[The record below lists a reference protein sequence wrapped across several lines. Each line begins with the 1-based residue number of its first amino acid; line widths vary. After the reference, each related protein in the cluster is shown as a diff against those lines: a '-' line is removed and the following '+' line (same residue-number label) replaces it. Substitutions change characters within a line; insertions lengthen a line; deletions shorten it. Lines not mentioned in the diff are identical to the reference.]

1 MRGKLREK
9 HAQIKK
15 SNLRKKMKAMK
26 MTRNLRRK
34 VRKGRSNHVKIKE
47 MKKILTRTTIK
58 QIQMKKKNKIKNKK
72 IKYMCVKPFKKMV
85 FRLPNSLYKIKI
97 RIINLIMFKLKKIS
111 NKKKEIKI
119 KFKRI
124 IKLPKMFKNT
134 NLTLS
139 PTPNSTLT
147 LT

>member
-1 MRGKLREK
+1 
-9 HAQIKK
+9 
-15 SNLRKKMKAMK
+15 
-26 MTRNLRRK
+26 
-34 VRKGRSNHVKIKE
+34 
-47 MKKILTRTTIK
+47 
-58 QIQMKKKNKIKNKK
+58 MKKKNKIKNKK

-85 FRLPNSLYKIKI
+85 FRLPNLLYKIKI

-147 LT
+147 PT